1 MIMSGTLSNI
11 SPRLHEVNVF
21 LSTYG
26 QGSLSFGQ
34 ALLLSLF
41 YRDFSDTNIVV
52 EEAESLAEKDTE
64 QLLKFSSALFSE
76 SETYLS
82 LDKTSLQAVNFE
94 ALFEEY
100 LKPFELRYE
109 EAKAA
114 STELWRKYSA
124 LNHRLDFLPLDSEEY
139 MKLSVEC
146 DAQKAEYDTAHAQ
159 TDHLYNEWQQERSR
173 YFCVYCFK
181 PMFLDVL
188 VERLH
193 GIAESILSDIN
204 QICLLYTSDAADE

>member
-1 MIMSGTLSNI
+1 MNMSCTLSNI
-11 SPRLHEVNVF
+11 SQRLHEVNML
-21 LSTYG
+21 LSTCE
-26 QGSLSFGQ
+26 QGAFSFAQ

-41 YRDFSDTNIVV
+41 YRDFCDTNTVV
-52 EEAESLAEKDTE
+52 EEAESLAEKDAE

-82 LDKTSLQAVNFE
+82 LDKTSLQVVNFE

-124 LNHRLDFLPLDSEEY
+124 LNNRLDF
-139 MKLSVEC
+139 
-146 DAQKAEYDTAHAQ
+146 
-159 TDHLYNEWQQERSR
+159 LYNEWQQERSR

-204 QICLLYTSDAADE
+204 QMKEDKP

>member
-11 SPRLHEVNVF
+11 SPRLHEMNVF

-100 LKPFELRYE
+100 PGANIR
-109 EAKAA
+109 
-114 STELWRKYSA
+114 
-124 LNHRLDFLPLDSEEY
+124 H
-139 MKLSVEC
+139 
-146 DAQKAEYDTAHAQ
+146 
-159 TDHLYNEWQQERSR
+159 
-173 YFCVYCFK
+173 
-181 PMFLDVL
+181 
-188 VERLH
+188 
-193 GIAESILSDIN
+193 
-204 QICLLYTSDAADE
+204 

>member
-11 SPRLHEVNVF
+11 SPRLHEVNVL
-21 LSTYG
+21 LSTWG

-52 EEAESLAEKDTE
+52 EEAEFLAKRDAE
-64 QLLKFSSALFSE
+64 QLLKFSSSLFSE

-82 LDKTSLQAVNFE
+82 LDRTPLQAVDFE
-94 ALFEEY
+94 ALFEEH

-109 EAKAA
+109 VAKAA
-114 STELWRKYSA
+114 ATGLWRKYSA
-124 LNHRLDFLPLDSEEY
+124 LNNRLDFLPLDTEEY
-139 MKLSVEC
+139 KSINSEC
-146 DAQKAEYDTAHAQ
+146 SAVKAEYDEVHTR
-159 TDHLYNEWQQERSR
+159 TDILYKEWQQEREK
-173 YFCVYCFK
+173 YFFVWCFK

-193 GIAESILSDIN
+193 GIAGSILSDIN
-204 QICLLYTSDAADE
+204 RMKEDKP

>member
-11 SPRLHEVNVF
+11 SQRLHEVNML
-21 LSTYG
+21 LSTCE
-26 QGSLSFGQ
+26 QGSFSFGQ

-41 YRDFSDTNIVV
+41 YRDFSETNTVV
-52 EEAESLAEKDTE
+52 EEAESLAEKDAE

-124 LNHRLDFLPLDSEEY
+124 QNNRLDFLPLDSEEY

-146 DAQKAEYDTAHAQ
+146 DAKKAEYDTAHAQ

-204 QICLLYTSDAADE
+204 QMKEDKP

>member
-1 MIMSGTLSNI
+1 MNMSCTLSNI
-11 SPRLHEVNVF
+11 SQRLHEVNML
-21 LSTYG
+21 LSTCE
-26 QGSLSFGQ
+26 QGAFFFAQ

-41 YRDFSDTNIVV
+41 YRDFCDTNTVV
-52 EEAESLAEKDTE
+52 EEAESLAEKDAE

-124 LNHRLDFLPLDSEEY
+124 LNNRLDFLPLDSEEY

-146 DAQKAEYDTAHAQ
+146 DAKKAEYDTA
-159 TDHLYNEWQQERSR
+159 TVW
-173 YFCVYCFK
+173 
-181 PMFLDVL
+181 
-188 VERLH
+188 
-193 GIAESILSDIN
+193 
-204 QICLLYTSDAADE
+204 TSCRWIRRNT

>member
-11 SPRLHEVNVF
+11 SPRLHEVNVL
-21 LSTYG
+21 LSTCG
-26 QGSLSFGQ
+26 QGSLSFAQ

-41 YRDFSDTNIVV
+41 YRDFCDTNTVV
-52 EEAESLAEKDTE
+52 EEAESLAEKDAE
-64 QLLKFSSALFSE
+64 QLLKFSSVLFSE

-124 LNHRLDFLPLDSEEY
+124 QEY

-146 DAQKAEYDTAHAQ
+146 DAKKAEYDTAHAQ

-204 QICLLYTSDAADE
+204 QMKEDKP

>member
-11 SPRLHEVNVF
+11 SPRLHEVNVL
-21 LSTYG
+21 LSTCG

-52 EEAESLAEKDTE
+52 EEAESLAEKDAE
-64 QLLKFSSALFSE
+64 QLLKFSSSLFSE

-82 LDKTSLQAVNFE
+82 LDRTPLQAVDFE
-94 ALFEEY
+94 ALFEEH

-109 EAKAA
+109 EAKTAA
-114 STELWRKYSA
+114 TELWRKYSA
-124 LNHRLDFLPLDSEEY
+124 LNNRLDFLPLDSEEY
-139 MKLSVEC
+139 MKLSAEC
-146 DAQKAEYDTAHAQ
+146 DAKKAEYDTAHAQ
-159 TDHLYNEWQQERSR
+159 TDHLYNEWQQERDR

-188 VERLH
+188 VEHLH
-193 GIAESILSDIN
+193 GIAGSILSDIN
-204 QICLLYTSDAADE
+204 RMKEDKP

>member
-11 SPRLHEVNVF
+11 SQRLHEVNML
-21 LSTYG
+21 LSTCE
-26 QGSLSFGQ
+26 QGAFSFAQ

-41 YRDFSDTNIVV
+41 YRDFCDTNTVV
-52 EEAESLAEKDTE
+52 EEAETLAEKDAE

-82 LDKTSLQAVNFE
+82 LDKTSLQSVNFE

-124 LNHRLDFLPLDSEEY
+124 LNNRLDFLPLDSEEY
-139 MKLSVEC
+139 MKLLPRKRSTTRLMHKPTIYITSGSRNAAGISAYTVLSRCFLMCWWNACMESP
-146 DAQKAEYDTAHAQ
+146 KA
-159 TDHLYNEWQQERSR
+159 S
-173 YFCVYCFK
+173 
-181 PMFLDVL
+181 
-188 VERLH
+188 
-193 GIAESILSDIN
+193 
-204 QICLLYTSDAADE
+204 CLTSTR

>member
-1 MIMSGTLSNI
+1 M
-11 SPRLHEVNVF
+11 
-21 LSTYG
+21 
-26 QGSLSFGQ
+26 
-34 ALLLSLF
+34 
-41 YRDFSDTNIVV
+41 
-52 EEAESLAEKDTE
+52 AEKDAE

-124 LNHRLDFLPLDSEEY
+124 LSNRLDFLPSGFGRIHEVTRRG
-139 MKLSVEC
+139 MRC
-146 DAQKAEYDTAHAQ
+146 PAKAEYDTGSCTNAN
-159 TDHLYNEWQQERSR
+159 L
-173 YFCVYCFK
+173 F
-181 PMFLDVL
+181 
-188 VERLH
+188 
-193 GIAESILSDIN
+193 I
-204 QICLLYTSDAADE
+204 

>member
-11 SPRLHEVNVF
+11 SPRLHEVNVL
-21 LSTYG
+21 LSTCG

-52 EEAESLAEKDTE
+52 EEAESLAEKDAE
-64 QLLKFSSALFSE
+64 QLLKFSSSLFSE

-82 LDKTSLQAVNFE
+82 LDRTPLQAVDFE
-94 ALFEEY
+94 ALFEEH

-114 STELWRKYSA
+114 ATELWRKYSA
-124 LNHRLDFLPLDSEEY
+124 LNNRLDFLPLDFLPLDSEEY
-139 MKLSVEC
+139 NSFDSEC
-146 DAQKAEYDTAHAQ
+146 RTVKAEYDESHAH
-159 TDHLYNEWQQERSR
+159 TNLLYKEWQQERDL

-181 PMFLDVL
+181 PVFLDVL

-193 GIAESILSDIN
+193 GIAGSILSDIN
-204 QICLLYTSDAADE
+204 RMKEDKP

>member
-94 ALFEEY
+94 ALFE
-100 LKPFELRYE
+100 LRYE

-124 LNHRLDFLPLDSEEY
+124 LNNRLDFLPLDSEEY

-204 QICLLYTSDAADE
+204 QMKEDKP

>member
-1 MIMSGTLSNI
+1 MIMSGALSNI
-11 SPRLHEVNVF
+11 SPRLHEVNVL
-21 LSTYG
+21 LSTCG

-41 YRDFSDTNIVV
+41 YRDFCDTNTVV
-52 EEAESLAEKDTE
+52 EEAESLAEKDAE

-82 LDKTSLQAVNFE
+82 LDKTSLQVVNFE
-94 ALFEEY
+94 ALFEEH

-114 STELWRKYSA
+114 ATELWRKYSA
-124 LNHRLDFLPLDSEEY
+124 LNNRLDFLPLYSEEY
-139 MKLSVEC
+139 NSLDSEC
-146 DAQKAEYDTAHAQ
+146 RTVKAEYDESHAH
-159 TDHLYNEWQQERSR
+159 TNLLYKEWQQEREKN
-173 YFCVYCFK
+173 FCVWCFK

-193 GIAESILSDIN
+193 GIAGSILSDIN
-204 QICLLYTSDAADE
+204 RMKEDKP